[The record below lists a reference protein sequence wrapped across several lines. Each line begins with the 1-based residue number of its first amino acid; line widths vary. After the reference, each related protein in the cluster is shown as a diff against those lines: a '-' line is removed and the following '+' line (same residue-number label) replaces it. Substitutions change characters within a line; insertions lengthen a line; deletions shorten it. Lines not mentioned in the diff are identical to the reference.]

1 MEVKILDSIIH
12 GALKPW
18 KLDAS
23 NTRHF
28 TELVKAAKAVSPN
41 TNAGLLKQLTAL
53 LADYPDLQKA
63 LADETPSDDTPLQQ
77 LLFNTEL
84 PKYID
89 PVTQFY
95 YILITS
101 ETLRFNNALLQQ
113 AANWTELVD
122 IRYQAG
128 KTLTNIKVLA
138 KQTATELYEQGFKSV
153 PDEQSSFIH
162 FALYYLKHCLIQ
174 LYFSVQ
180 ESFKESLVQTTTLED
195 FFQLDLG
202 ESSSNLVALE
212 YIGPAVETA
221 ANKKGKKEK
230 FSFGFK
236 GDKES
241 LKTVISQLCLKLS
254 LINDTMNTE
263 DDLFQVL
270 ISKDLKPGTIK
281 INIGCETVE
290 FRYILIGLKKVFD
303 NFSFSNIE
311 KAKTFYSKT
320 GNFITAQNLYSSKI
334 ENPKTKE
341 EIDNI
346 IKHLK

>member
-1 MEVKILDSIIH
+1 M
-12 GALKPW
+12 
-18 KLDAS
+18 
-23 NTRHF
+23 
-28 TELVKAAKAVSPN
+28 
-41 TNAGLLKQLTAL
+41 
-53 LADYPDLQKA
+53 
-63 LADETPSDDTPLQQ
+63 
-77 LLFNTEL
+77 
-84 PKYID
+84 
-89 PVTQFY
+89 
-95 YILITS
+95 
-101 ETLRFNNALLQQ
+101 QQ

-138 KQTATELYEQGFKSV
+138 KQTATELNEQGFTSV
-153 PDEQSSFIH
+153 PDEQSSLIH
-162 FALYYLKHCLIQ
+162 FALYYLKHSLIQ

-270 ISKDLKPGTIK
+270 ISKDLRPGTIK

-334 ENPKTKE
+334 DTPKTKE

>member
-1 MEVKILDSIIH
+1 MEVKLLDNILH

-23 NTRHF
+23 NTRHL
-28 TELVKAAKAVSPN
+28 TELVKTAKAVSPN
-41 TNAGLLKQLTAL
+41 TNTGLLKQLTAL

-63 LADETPSDDTPLQQ
+63 LADETPNDNTTSQQ

-95 YILITS
+95 YTLITA
-101 ETLRFNNALLQQ
+101 ETLRLNNAFLQQ
-113 AANWTELVD
+113 AVNWTDLVD

-138 KQTATELYEQGFKSV
+138 KQTATELNEQGFTSV
-153 PDEQSSFIH
+153 PDAQSSFIH
-162 FALYYLKHCLIQ
+162 FALYYLKNRLIQ
-174 LYFSVQ
+174 LYFSIQ
-180 ESFKESLVQTTTLED
+180 EVFKESLVQVTTQED
-195 FFQLDLG
+195 FYILDLG
-202 ESSSNLVALE
+202 EPITNFVQLKYV
-212 YIGPAVETA
+212 GTAVEKED
-221 ANKKGKKEK
+221 NKKGKKAK

-236 GDKES
+236 GEKES
-241 LKTVISQLCLKLS
+241 LKTVISQLCLKLN
-254 LINDTMNTE
+254 LINDTTNTE

-270 ISKDLKPGTIK
+270 TSRDLKPGTIK

-290 FRYILIGLKKVFD
+290 FRYILIGFKKIFD

-311 KAKTFYSKT
+311 KAKIFYSKT

-334 ENPKTKE
+334 DTPKTKE